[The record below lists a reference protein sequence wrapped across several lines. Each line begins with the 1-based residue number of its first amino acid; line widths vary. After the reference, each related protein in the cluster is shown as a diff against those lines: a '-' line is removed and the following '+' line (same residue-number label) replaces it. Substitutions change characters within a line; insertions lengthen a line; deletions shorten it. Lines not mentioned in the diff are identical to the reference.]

1 MHPLFR
7 TAWLF
12 CFWITPFFCFGIIT
26 ACHPAWAA
34 SVASTAKKDDH
45 ALSGTVLIPADIRGL
60 SCLASSLSE
69 VVLMAHPSP
78 GWRAWSIA
86 NLVKHAYGVQ
96 AFEAEQ
102 IELVDPEAAKDKRLE
117 AIRSLRLAKEAG
129 WTHLK
134 RIDLSAAAAA
144 SDDLDLAYWT
154 AAAWGALISLD
165 RDDFDALADWPKAK
179 ALADWVRR
187 EKADFADGAALVLAA
202 SFEFSSPGGDKA
214 QAKRWFAEALE
225 KYGEKQAMLHV
236 LLAQQLDLDTG
247 DRRGFEARLR
257 LALQV
262 ADAYPGFENR
272 VAASKARWLL
282 HRVDALF

>member
-1 MHPLFR
+1 LFLDYPVFLLR
-7 TAWLF
+7 DYHSMSP
-12 CFWITPFFCFGIIT
+12 CM
-26 ACHPAWAA
+26 
-34 SVASTAKKDDH
+34 
-45 ALSGTVLIPADIRGL
+45 IPADIRGL

-129 WTHLK
+129 WTHMK

-144 SDDLDLAYWT
+144 SDDLD
-154 AAAWGALISLD
+154 
-165 RDDFDALADWPKAK
+165 DWPKAK